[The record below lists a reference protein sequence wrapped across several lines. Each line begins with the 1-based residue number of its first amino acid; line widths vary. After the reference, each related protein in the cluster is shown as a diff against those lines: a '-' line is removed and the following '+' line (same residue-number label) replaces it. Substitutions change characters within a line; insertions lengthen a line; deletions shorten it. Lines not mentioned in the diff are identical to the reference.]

1 MDDYQG
7 RSILKSLYANAKGD
21 RLARRELELNDEK
34 LMQGKLIVTESTHKA
49 NCGIWKSKACDC
61 GARITIEREVD
72 AG

>member
-7 RSILKSLYANAKGD
+7 RSIVKALHANAKGD

-34 LMQGKLIVTESTHKA
+34 MMENKLIVTSSEHKS

-61 GARITIEREVD
+61 GARITIEREID
-72 AG
+72 A